1 MCSFPLPVYST
12 EQTQGIA
19 TAVGNTLAA
28 QDGEMEI
35 QLSMLGV
42 IVRDMPAALRFY
54 RLLGLDIPASEDE
67 KRFVI
72 HRMGSGVSIFF
83 DTVFAA
89 RYDAEHRLPARGGYG
104 SLFEFY
110 LGDDASVDAKYREL
124 TDSGYH
130 GRMAPEQT
138 SGPYAAMVDDPDGNV
153 VLLTSDN
160 PDKDNG

>member
-1 MCSFPLPVYST
+1 
-12 EQTQGIA
+12 
-19 TAVGNTLAA
+19 
-28 QDGEMEI
+28 MEI

-42 IVRDMPAALRFY
+42 IVSDMTAALRFY
-54 RLLGLDIPASEDE
+54 RLVGLDIPAGDDA
-67 KRFVI
+67 KPFVI

-89 RYDAEHRLPARGGYG
+89 RYDSSHAVPAGVGYG

-110 LGDDASVDAKYREL
+110 LGDDSAVDAKYAEL
-124 TDSGYH
+124 TAAGYH
-130 GRMAPEQT
+130 GRMAPERT

-160 PDKDNG
+160 PDEHTS